1 MRSIVDCYQE
11 GETMS
16 FFVLDA
22 NPVQSANRLCWL
34 DCESVAFE
42 GARIIVSAFK
52 HHGGEIE
59 DIGFE
64 PLDKFP
70 NHPLVRFAIVSA
82 DNARWMMRYT
92 RAATIKWGKDDSSKY
107 KEVMEKLN
115 KVASR
120 IDSTI
125 PHGQTTLF
133 GNFYVDEKS
142 AVILSQESIDSN
154 RAYYERTRQHL
165 SWGDHEPTLYG
176 GEQE

>member
-1 MRSIVDCYQE
+1 
-11 GETMS
+11 MS

-34 DCESVAFE
+34 DCESAAFE

-52 HHGGEIE
+52 HHGGQIE
-59 DIGFE
+59 DIDFE
-64 PLDKFP
+64 PLD
-70 NHPLVRFAIVSA
+70 NHPLVRFAIISA

-92 RAATIKWGKDDSSKY
+92 RAATIKWGEGENFEIKGY
-107 KEVMEKLN
+107 KEIMEKMN

-120 IDSTI
+120 IDGII
-125 PHGQTTLF
+125 PHGQRTLF

-142 AVILSQESIDSN
+142 AVILSQDSIESN
-154 RAYYERTRQHL
+154 RAYYERTRKHL
-165 SWGDHEPTLYG
+165 SWGDHEPALYG